1 MPNVRKIHNKNKETN
16 HNINIFSVTST
27 HVNTFLHNY
36 DANITSKD
44 IRTWMA
50 NELYI
55 KYFFENPEDET
66 KFEKRQRNALTHVA
80 SQLHNTPAVCK
91 TSYIFPEF
99 LEI

>member
-1 MPNVRKIHNKNKETN
+1 MKN
-16 HNINIFSVTST
+16 NIESKDTNIFTITST
-27 HVNTFLHNY
+27 HVNTFLQNY

-55 KYFFENPEDET
+55 KHFFENVEGET
-66 KFEKRQRNALTHVA
+66 KFEKRQRNALAYVA
-80 SQLHNTPAVCK
+80 NNLHNTPAVCK
-91 TSYIFPEF
+91 TSYIFPQF